1 MIIETIGR
9 IYMKKNL
16 SRKEFLVN
24 ASKAAVGVTAVA
36 GVSSLITTATGK
48 AKTAPAAWP
57 WPYVALDPEA
67 ARIQAHNLYWNGKD
81 CCAGTFG
88 GITTELVTAV
98 GEPWTNLPME
108 VMLFGRGGSVGWGL
122 TCGCLN
128 GAAALISLVTPKAD
142 STALISELF
151 GWYTQ
156 AELPTTQANQA
167 AVDGRYL
174 MHNFDGE
181 LPQNV
186 SGSPLCHASVTEW
199 CLVAEKKVSDTE
211 RKERCARVTGD
222 VAAKTVEILN
232 AWLTQSFTP
241 VYSDPATVTA
251 CLSCHGSAALN
262 TVMTKME
269 CTPCH
274 GEDPHAAQAAEKI
287 NGQASS
293 FKLSQNY
300 PNPFNPTTRIQ
311 FSVPETEKVRLEVYD
326 IQGKLIKTLVDYD
339 LYQPGSYEVSWN
351 GLDNKGNKVASGIYF
366 AKMNAGKFAQTKKMN
381 LLK

>member
-1 MIIETIGR
+1 
-9 IYMKKNL
+9 MKKNL

-48 AKTAPAAWP
+48 AKTSPVEWP
-57 WPYVALDPEA
+57 WPYVTLDPEA
-67 ARIQAHNLYWNGKD
+67 VRIQAHNAYYGGKD
-81 CCAGTFG
+81 CCAGTFA
-88 GITTELVTAV
+88 GIVSELVTAV
-98 GEPWTNLPME
+98 GEPWTNLPVE
-108 VMLFGRGGSVGWGL
+108 IMLFGRGGSVGWGL

-128 GAAALISLVTPKAD
+128 GGAALISLVTPKAD

-156 AELPTTQANQA
+156 AELPTDQANLVA
-167 AVDGRYL
+167 AEGRYL
-174 MHNFDGE
+174 VHNFDGE

-199 CLVAEKKVSDTE
+199 CIAANKKVSDAE

-232 AWLTQSFTP
+232 AWLAQSFTP

-251 CLSCHGSAALN
+251 CLSCHGSAALYN
-262 TVMTKME
+262 VMTKMD
-269 CTPCH
+269 CQPCH
-274 GEDPHAAQAAEKI
+274 GEDPHAAQAVAERI
-287 NGQASS
+287 NGNASS

-326 IQGKLIKTLVDYD
+326 IQGKLVKTLVDYD
-339 LYQPGSYEVSWN
+339 LYNPGNYEVTWN
-351 GLDNKGNKVASGIYF
+351 GLDNKGNRVASGIYF
-366 AKMNAGKFAQTKKMN
+366 AKMNAGKFAQTRKMN